1 MSRDSLSRIAPM
13 NVLYKFFS
21 LDYFLDAVVRCELQ
35 TIELWGA
42 APHVY
47 VEEMSLADIARIRKE
62 INKRQLNV
70 CCFTPEIT
78 NYPINIAAQEVHVR
92 KRSIDY
98 MLKSMQVAAELDI
111 KLMQISSGSGYY
123 NEPTDEAWKRSR
135 NSLETIVKQAELLG
149 IQMSLEPLLSHDSN
163 LVNSVPSAQKML
175 EDIAS
180 PFLGILI
187 DTVTMAASGD
197 SLNDYFKAFGSQI
210 KHVQLCDGPGGHLT
224 WGDGSL
230 KLHDY
235 LQALKQCGY
244 EGYLG
249 LEIYDHSYYV
259 NPDKALTQGI
269 DMIKTCL
276 L

>member
-47 VEEMSLADIARIRKE
+47 IEEMSLADTARIRKE
-62 INKRQLNV
+62 IDKRQLNV

-78 NYPINIAAQEVHVR
+78 NYPINIAAQELYIR

-98 MLKSMQVAAELDI
+98 MLKSMHIAAELGI

-123 NEPTDEAWKRSR
+123 NESPDEAWKRSR
-135 NSLETIVKQAELLG
+135 NSLETIVQQAEALG
-149 IQMSLEPLLSHDSN
+149 IQLSLEPLLSHESN
-163 LVNSVPSAQKML
+163 LVNSLPSVHRML
-175 EDIAS
+175 EDIPS

-187 DTVTMAASGD
+187 DTVSMTASD
-197 SLNDYFKAFGSQI
+197 ETLNDYFKAFGSQI
-210 KHVQLCDGPGGHLT
+210 KHIQLCDGPDGHLT
-224 WGDGSL
+224 WGDGNFEL
-230 KLHDY
+230 RNF
-235 LQALKQCGY
+235 LQTLRENGY

-249 LEIYDHSYYV
+249 LEIFGHSYYV

-269 DMIKTCL
+269 KQIKSCL
-276 L
+276 S